1 MTATNT
7 VAGAEAALADL
18 RARMVAG
25 DQTVTPADFTRARA
39 AVDFAKARQAAEEEA
54 ARQREE
60 RERRERQEAAKARL
74 EALDTAKPERA
85 RQRLDAA
92 LDGYVAAVAEAW
104 RELDDLGAELSAAG
118 LDVQNTPTGLHA
130 CGRTVRRAPL
140 QMAIHTAAAAAVKR
154 HLGGRHR
161 LDLNSPPD

>member
-1 MTATNT
+1 MAE
-7 VAGAEAALADL
+7 AEAALADL

-25 DQTVTPADFTRARA
+25 DETVTPADFTRARA
-39 AVDFAKARQAAEEEA
+39 AVEFAQARQAAEEEA
-54 ARQREE
+54 E
-60 RERRERQEAAKARL
+60 RRRAEQDRRERQEAARARL
-74 EALDTAKPERA
+74 EALDTKEVDAA
-85 RQRLDAA
+85 RRRLDAA

-130 CGRTVRRAPL
+130 CGVTVRRAPL
-140 QMAIHTAAAAAVKR
+140 QMAIHTAVAEAIKR
-154 HLGGRHR
+154 HLGNRHR